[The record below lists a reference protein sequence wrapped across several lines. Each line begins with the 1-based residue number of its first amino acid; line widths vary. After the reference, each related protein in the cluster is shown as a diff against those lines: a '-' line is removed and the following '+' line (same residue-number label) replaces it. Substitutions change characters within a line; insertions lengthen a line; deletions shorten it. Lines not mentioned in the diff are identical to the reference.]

1 MHEGGGMSEAKDLL
15 NLVEREDDEEEIV
28 TIFLGG
34 DAMHNLNKKS
44 IEFSGSGFDEWSADV
59 EMKVFKSFLN
69 RNNLSVEDGNLIDKI
84 GKEMGRVE

>member
-1 MHEGGGMSEAKDLL
+1 MSEAKDLL

-44 IEFSGSGFDEWSADV
+44 IE
-59 EMKVFKSFLN
+59 
-69 RNNLSVEDGNLIDKI
+69 DK
-84 GKEMGRVE
+84 GT